1 MSYGATAYEAYQEI
15 AATACTVA
23 ALHRVG
29 DDGWVLHQ
37 AVCGALLVRISKYM
51 LSICKLGHG
60 EEHGETMFALTRCVT
75 ESAINLQFL
84 LSKNDPRYFERFVDD
99 GLRAER
105 ELYKQITDNTSD
117 RGGKYLAIE
126 RNMMTSIENVFRKS
140 QLSLDD
146 EPKRGVSLGS
156 YESRLRHLGLQDLY
170 LALQRIGSHSIHGTW
185 GDLVLY
191 HLDHDGQK
199 FHPNFGHAKTRGKL
213 FTLPAVIVA
222 KSISAYLSAY
232 FEPDEVEPLQT
243 RLKQLQNSL
252 AENEYSQPD
261 WEVSDAS
268 PTVRQSQSPEPP
280 ESKHSTRSRHLDQT
294 CKTLNS
300 TAFPISSGPSQTT
313 SSEICT
319 SAANTATSSYP

>member
-1 MSYGATAYEAYQEI
+1 MSYGATAFEAYQEI

-29 DDGWVLHQ
+29 DDGWELHQ

-84 LSKNDPRYFERFVDD
+84 LSKNDPRYFERFVED

-105 ELYKQITDNTSD
+105 ELYKEITDNVSN
-117 RGGKYLAIE
+117 RGGKHLGIE
-126 RNMMTSIENVFRKS
+126 QNMMASIENVFRDS

-146 EPKRGVSLGS
+146 EPKHSVSLGS
-156 YESRLRHLGLQDLY
+156 YKDRLTHLGLQQLY
-170 LALQRIGSHSIHGTW
+170 LPLQQIGSQSIHGTW

-199 FHPNFGHAKTRGKL
+199 FHPNFDHAQTRGKL
-213 FTLPAVIVA
+213 FTLPATIVS

-243 RLKQLQNSL
+243 RVEQLQNAL
-252 AENEYSQPD
+252 AENEYSQPE

-268 PTVRQSQSPEPP
+268 P
-280 ESKHSTRSRHLDQT
+280 
-294 CKTLNS
+294 
-300 TAFPISSGPSQTT
+300 SS
-313 SSEICT
+313 
-319 SAANTATSSYP
+319 